1 MYGDIAAFDIGST
14 SIKLIK
20 AKSGFRD
27 FEVKS
32 FEYRGCEQDVC
43 NMADILAEII
53 GTENIEG
60 YKIIS
65 NLPMEKTI
73 IRNISFPFSDVEKI
87 AEAIPFEAEEHIP
100 FKLDDMIIDFQP
112 MKSSKENEGRILLAA
127 AHKDNV
133 FDYLKI
139 FEELNIK
146 PVMLG
151 LESTSLFE
159 CYRYFNTLEN
169 ESVIQLDI
177 GNNKTIMNII
187 ISNSLVYTRSISA
200 GIGEIIKS
208 ISEIL
213 KISISEASNVYESLY
228 LDLRSAENNTKKDY
242 YKKLKISKP
251 NLLKIYKSA
260 LALADELT
268 EQVLLTIKS
277 FSVDNGEIIFS
288 RILISGGGS
297 NLTGLQAKLTT
308 EVDIPAVQLSFMEDN
323 RDQRIKTQFPI
334 AFGLLVS
341 FLKNKK
347 NSINFLKG
355 EFLPDVAGSSYKI
368 YYLAGFFAILGLT
381 VLIVNLLSAFFLTLG
396 TNKKYRETMD
406 YQFRK
411 YFQTKPVTDD
421 PVSEARKIVQKEKKE
436 LEVIDN
442 LMSDNESVID
452 ILDIISGQFPG
463 DENFDLKS
471 LVVNE
476 RIIRIDASISS
487 GKKIDDFKDRLNQ
500 KKLFES
506 ISVNIKNSKKNEVLF
521 SMNIKLKQK
530 ASIVPGVK

>member
-1 MYGDIAAFDIGST
+1 LFGDIAAFDIGST

-27 FEVKS
+27 FQVKS
-32 FEYRGCEQDVC
+32 FDYKECTDDSNSMNE
-43 NMADILAEII
+43 ILSGII
-53 GTENIEG
+53 GDENLQG

-100 FKLDDMIIDFQP
+100 FKLDDMILDFQP

-133 FDYLKI
+133 YDFLKL
-139 FEELNIK
+139 FEEMNIK

-159 CYRYFNTLEN
+159 CYRYFNTIEN

-187 ISNSLVYTRSISA
+187 DSNSLIYTRSIST
-200 GIGEIIKS
+200 GIGEVIKS

-213 KISISEASNVYESLY
+213 KISMPESSKVYESLY
-228 LDLRSAENNTKKDY
+228 LDLRSFENNTKKDF
-242 YKKLKISKP
+242 YKNYKISRT
-251 NLLKIYKSA
+251 NLQKIYKTAVVFS
-260 LALADELT
+260 DELI
-268 EQVLLTIKS
+268 EQVLLTLKS
-277 FSVDNGEIIFS
+277 FSVENGEITFS

-297 NLTGLQAKLTT
+297 NLTGLQAKLTSDI
-308 EVDIPAVQLSFMEDN
+308 DIPVFPLPFMTDN
-323 RDQRIKTQFPI
+323 RDQRVKSQFPI

-341 FLKNKK
+341 FLKNRK

-368 YYLAGFFAILGLT
+368 YYLAGFFAILGVS
-381 VLIVNLLSAFFLTLG
+381 VLIINLISSFLLTIG
-396 TNKKYRETMD
+396 TNKNYRETMD
-406 YQFRK
+406 YQFKK
-411 YFQTKPVTDD
+411 YFQTKPLTND
-421 PVSEARKIVQKEKKE
+421 PISEAKKIVFKEKKE

-442 LMSDNESVID
+442 LMSDNEP
-452 ILDIISGQFPG
+452 ILDILSMIAGQFPG
-463 DENFDLKS
+463 DEAFDMKS

-487 GKKIDDFKDRLNQ
+487 AKKIDDFKDRLNQ
-500 KKLFES
+500 TKKFES
-506 ISVNIKNSKKNEVLF
+506 VSVTIKNSKKNEVIF
-521 SMNIKLKQK
+521 SMNIKLKQRTTT
-530 ASIVPGVK
+530 AVVK